1 MKKLMIVAA
10 IVCAAAMSQAASI
23 VWKSGTLLNAKSDGV
38 FGETKLTEGVGAT
51 LYSMTAS
58 QYAQVTALFD
68 GAFSADAMK
77 SFVTGLQDGTYG
89 TAIDTK
95 NYTVGA
101 ISKNAITVTDNT
113 GYSGT
118 PESPKTFYTAI
129 VYDYTD
135 ANGDW
140 FVANASQNTFD
151 GDVNATVAKA
161 LSTFGGDGAAGSFA
175 VGGWVQTVPEPTS
188 GLLLL
193 LGVAGLALRRRRA

>member
-1 MKKLMIVAA
+1 MIAAA
-10 IVCAAAMSQAASI
+10 IVCAAAMSQAAAI
-23 VWKSGTLLNAKSDGV
+23 AWKSGTLVNAKADGE
-38 FGETKLTEGVGAT
+38 FGTTKLTEGVGAT

-77 SFVTGLQDGTYG
+77 AFVTGLQDGTYG

-95 NYTVGA
+95 NYEVGG
-101 ISKNAITVTDNT
+101 IKKNAMTVTDNT
-113 GYSGT
+113 GYTGT
-118 PESPKTFYTAI
+118 PESPNTYYTAI
-129 VYDYTD
+129 IYNYSD

-140 FVANASQNTFD
+140 FVANASKNTFD
-151 GDVNATVAKA
+151 GDVGQDISLA
-161 LSTFGGDGAAGSFA
+161 LSNFGGEGATGGFA

>member
-1 MKKLMIVAA
+1 MKKLMIAAA
-10 IVCAAAMSQAASI
+10 IVCAAAMSQAAAI
-23 VWKSGTLLNAKSDGV
+23 EWKSGTLLNAKADGE
-38 FGETKLTEGVGAT
+38 FGTTKLSEGVGAT
-51 LYSMTAS
+51 LYSMTKA
-58 QYAQVTALFD
+58 QYDAVTVLFD

-77 SFVTGLQDGTYG
+77 TFVTGLQEGTYG

-95 NYTVGA
+95 NYEIGK
-101 ISKNAITVTDNT
+101 ISKNAMTVTDNT
-113 GYSGT
+113 GYVGT

-135 ANGDW
+135 ANGQW
-140 FVANASQNTFD
+140 FVANAAANTFD
-151 GDVNATVAKA
+151 ADALQSNSKA
-161 LSTFGGDGAAGSFA
+161 LSQFGGDASATKFA